1 MATKLDPMEKKR
13 RQDARDH
20 ERLAKF
26 TKVYEF
32 PQGSHAE
39 RFAFEM
45 YEKGLLERENQV
57 YSVSAGGR
65 TTEYRWAYRLS
76 AAGQKIVASLAK
88 ASGAA
93 DAR

>member
-1 MATKLDPMEKKR
+1 MATKLDPIEKKR

-20 ERLAKF
+20 ARLAKF
-26 TKVYEF
+26 TGIYEF
-32 PQGSHAE
+32 PSGAHAE

-65 TTEYRWAYRLS
+65 SMEYRWAYRLS
-76 AAGQKIVASLAK
+76 TAGRKILMATQ
-88 ASGAA
+88 GAA